1 MAKVFDFNW
10 QCSVSLS
17 RDQVKAL
24 GRLAEFV
31 GNLESDYKK
40 EFPSTAGTIKW
51 DQVRSAFGEF
61 ARMNKKDSQ
70 VLTELNVLVSSVN
83 SGVNKEVKQ

>member
-31 GNLESDYKK
+31 GNLESDYKDK
-40 EFPSTAGTIKW
+40 FPSTAGRIDW
-51 DQVRSAFGEF
+51 RQVRSAFGEF
-61 ARMNKKDSQ
+61 ARMNNKDNQ
-70 VLTELNVLVSSVN
+70 LLAGLNELVSSVN
-83 SGVNKEVKQ
+83 SVVNREVKQ